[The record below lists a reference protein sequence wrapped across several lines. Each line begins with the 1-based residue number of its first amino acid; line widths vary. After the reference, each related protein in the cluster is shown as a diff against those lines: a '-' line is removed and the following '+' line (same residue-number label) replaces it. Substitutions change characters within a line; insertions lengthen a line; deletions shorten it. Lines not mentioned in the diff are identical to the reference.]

1 MSSKSE
7 NFFDSKVLGHP
18 SGLFV
23 LFFTEMWERFSFYGM
38 RVLLIQFLTAAVIGL
53 NPGWEWSIEK
63 ATALYGTYA
72 MLLYITP
79 IFGGIIADKYIGYR
93 WAVVVGAIIMTL
105 GHAFMAFDTPIFLYL
120 GLGCLVIGTGFF
132 KPNMTS
138 ILSEMYKNFPE
149 KKDGAYTI
157 FYMGVNA
164 GAFFGMMLCGFLAE
178 KVGWHWGFGL
188 AGIFMLLG
196 TLQFWLAKPLFGK
209 VGEVPSKSGNQI
221 TADDETPKYEPGEKP
236 NPFTVLD
243 QILIVLMTVLG
254 LAYAFNDPLNA
265 IGGINL
271 FPFSIGGLS
280 GQNVVIIVALI
291 LFLFVVIR
299 RLANYTKVVRDRM
312 IAVIIFAFFVIFF
325 WMSFEQGAT
334 SLVIFARDNT
344 ERNLIGDAAMAFNVF
359 NTLLTVVPLLF
370 ISYVL
375 ILLAKQTYKKAL
387 LSNVVLAFTFLG
399 IWAAAVW
406 MLNYNWSSHSYDV
419 SYQAIETAKLDDSGK
434 QVMNEEGQ
442 PVFVKTPVT
451 ASYVANSTDKIVT
464 ETINLA
470 SQDALTK
477 GTGINIH
484 QEGDKFVL
492 VSPESLVKLDAE
504 YKKESKP
511 SEIVPAKV
519 AEIKDSQV
527 EITVSWFSTL
537 NSFFIIALASLVSR
551 VWDSKYNPSAAV
563 KYGLGLIIMAIGF
576 GCLAFGS
583 YGIAEGVRVSIIW
596 LVLAYLF
603 HTLGELCLS
612 PVGLSYVSKLVPAR
626 MIAFMFGMWYLAIA
640 IGNKLAAIL
649 GGQIENIT
657 KTYSLSTFFLIFT
670 IVPIVAGLLVM
681 ALNPVLKKLMHGVK

>member
-120 GLGCLVIGTGFF
+120 GLACLVIGTGFF

-254 LAYAFNDPLNA
+254 LAYAFNDPLSA

-291 LFLFVVIR
+291 LFLVVVIR

-344 ERNLIGDAAMAFNVF
+344 QRNLIGDAAMAFNVF

-477 GTGINIH
+477 GTDINIH

>member
-254 LAYAFNDPLNA
+254 LAYAFNDPLSA

-299 RLANYTKVVRDRM
+299 RIANYTKVVRDRM

-681 ALNPVLKKLMHGVK
+681 ALNPILKKLMHGVK